1 MEKKTTIILRISN
14 EHKVLIENKAKG
26 AGLSISAFI
35 RKSAIDLVVIKI
47 EPEDKKVLSGI
58 SNNLNQLTKKAHV
71 TNRIPAEIVNT
82 LRELI
87 KTIRHAYRK
96 L

>member
-14 EHKVLIENKAKG
+14 EHKVLIENKAKD

-58 SNNLNQLTKKAHV
+58 SNNLNQLTKKAHL